1 MFGLISKKRLIKEAL
16 DIYLEEDTDKASGE
30 TPEMR
35 VKDFFYRAGNAN
47 ALNGLCSRLGIDLT
61 DYVISAKALESI
73 RDTRV
78 RGPMNLKGE
87 K

>member
-16 DIYLEEDTDKASGE
+16 EIYLENDADKASGD

-35 VKDFFYRAGNAN
+35 VKDFYYRAGNAS

-61 DYVISAKALESI
+61 DYVICAKALESI

-78 RGPMNLKGE
+78 RGPMNLNGGK
-87 K
+87 

>member
-16 DIYLEEDTDKASGE
+16 DIYLEEDTDKVDVD

-35 VKDFFYRAGNAN
+35 VKFFYRAGNAN

-73 RDTRV
+73 RDTRSV
-78 RGPMNLKGE
+78 GR
-87 K
+87 